1 MIRFINR
8 HPGEQGR
15 RALALLPFVVLVL
28 VYLVFSDAR
37 LAENPDDKML
47 PSVQSMSDAI
57 NRLAFEPSKR
67 TGEYLFWKDTGASLT
82 RLGIGIGVSAILGLI
97 VGVLNG
103 MLPLISATFSPFV
116 RVLSMIPPMALLPIL
131 FIAFGVGE
139 FSKYT
144 LIVIGT
150 APFIMRELEAR
161 VREIPGEQ
169 IIKAQTLDANSWQIA
184 WRIVLPQITPR
195 LLDAVRLSLGAAWL
209 FLIAAEAI
217 AATEG
222 LGYRIFLVR
231 RYLSMDV
238 IIPYVMWIALLALT
252 ADVLLRIANRIFFP
266 WYTPSQSS
274 HAEDDT

>member
-1 MIRFINR
+1 MRLINK
-8 HPGEQGR
+8 HPGTLAKR
-15 RALALLPFVVLVL
+15 LLALLPFVVLL
-28 VYLVFSDAR
+28 LLYLGFSSAR

-47 PSVQSMSDAI
+47 PGVQTMGESMS
-57 NRLAFEPSKR
+57 RLALEPSKR
-67 TGEYLFWKDTGASLT
+67 TGEYLFFQDTVVSLK
-82 RLGIGIGVSAILGLI
+82 RLGIGISVSAVVGLV

-103 MLPLISATFSPFV
+103 MLPLVSATFSPFV

-139 FSKYT
+139 FSKYA
-144 LIVIGT
+144 LIAIGT

-161 VREIPGEQ
+161 VTELPNEQ
-169 IIKAQTLDANSWQIA
+169 LVKAQTLDATTWQIA
-184 WRIVLPQITPR
+184 WRIVLPQVTPR
-195 LLDAVRLSLGAAWL
+195 LLDAIRLSLGAAWL

-238 IIPYVMWIALLALT
+238 IIPYVIWIALLAYI
-252 ADVLLRIANRIFFP
+252 ADLLLRLTNRVFFP
-266 WYTPSQSS
+266 WYGPGRSQS
-274 HAEDDT
+274 AEASS

>member
-1 MIRFINR
+1 
-8 HPGEQGR
+8 
-15 RALALLPFVVLVL
+15 
-28 VYLVFSDAR
+28 
-37 LAENPDDKML
+37 ML
-47 PSVQSMSDAI
+47 PGLQSMSDAI
-57 NRLAFEPSKR
+57 SRLAFEPSKR
-67 TGEYLFWKDTGASLT
+67 TGEYLFFEDTVVSLK
-82 RLGIGIGVSAILGLI
+82 RLGIGIGVSAVVGLV

-139 FSKYT
+139 FSKYA
-144 LIVIGT
+144 LIAIGT

-161 VREIPGEQ
+161 VRELPKEQ
-169 IIKAQTLDANSWQIA
+169 LVKAQTLDATTWQIA
-184 WRIVLPQITPR
+184 WRIVLPQVTPR
-195 LLDAVRLSLGAAWL
+195 LLDAIRLSLGAAWL

-238 IIPYVMWIALLALT
+238 IIPYVIWIALLAYV
-252 ADVLLRIANRIFFP
+252 ADLLLRLTNRVFFP
-266 WYTPSQSS
+266 WYGPGRSS
-274 HAEDDT
+274 GAEGAQ

>member
-1 MIRFINR
+1 MRLINR
-8 HPGEQGR
+8 LPGASSR
-15 RALALLPFVVLVL
+15 RILALLPFVLL
-28 VYLVFSDAR
+28 LLLYLVFSDAR

-47 PSVQSMSDAI
+47 PGLQSMSDAI
-57 NRLAFEPSKR
+57 SRLALEPSKR
-67 TGEYLFWKDTGASLT
+67 TGEYLFWQDTGASLK
-82 RLGIGIGVSAILGLI
+82 RLGVGISVSAVIGLL

-103 MLPLISATFSPFV
+103 MLPLISAAFSPFV

-139 FSKYT
+139 FSKYA

-161 VREIPGEQ
+161 VREIPREQ

-184 WRIVLPQITPR
+184 WRIVLPQVTPR
-195 LLDAVRLSLGAAWL
+195 LLDAIRLSLGAAWL

-238 IIPYVMWIALLALT
+238 IIPYVMWIALLAFV
-252 ADVLLRIANRIFFP
+252 ADALLRLANRLFFP
-266 WYTPSQSS
+266 WYTPGQSENS
-274 HAEDDT
+274 EDGP

>member
-1 MIRFINR
+1 MRAINR
-8 HPGEQGR
+8 KPGPVGR
-15 RALALLPFVVLVL
+15 RILAILPFVLLLL
-28 VYLVFSDAR
+28 VYLTFSEAR
-37 LAENPDDKML
+37 LAENPGDKML
-47 PSVQSMSDAI
+47 PNLQSMGQAMS
-57 NRLAFEPSKR
+57 RLALEPSKR
-67 TGEYLFWKDTGASLT
+67 TGEYLFWQDTSASLK
-82 RLGIGIGVSAILGLI
+82 RLGIGIGVSAVIGLI

-103 MLPLISATFSPFV
+103 MLPLVSATFSPFV

-144 LIVIGT
+144 LIIIGT

-161 VREIPGEQ
+161 VRELPPEQ
-169 IIKAQTLDANSWQIA
+169 MIKAQTLDANSWQIA
-184 WRIVLPQITPR
+184 WRIVLPQVTPR

-231 RYLSMDV
+231 RYLSMEV
-238 IIPYVMWIALLALT
+238 IIPYVAWIALLAFL
-252 ADVLLRIANRIFFP
+252 ADSALRFANRVFFP
-266 WYTPSQSS
+266 WYTPGQSVQ
-274 HAEDDT
+274 ADADT

>member
-1 MIRFINR
+1 MRLINR
-8 HPGEQGR
+8 LPGASSR
-15 RALALLPFVVLVL
+15 RILALLPFFLL
-28 VYLVFSDAR
+28 LLLYLVFSDAR

-47 PSVQSMSDAI
+47 PGLHSMSDAI
-57 NRLAFEPSKR
+57 SRLALEPSKR
-67 TGEYLFWKDTGASLT
+67 TGEYLFWKDTSASLK
-82 RLGIGIGVSAILGLI
+82 RLGVGISVSAVIGLL

-103 MLPLISATFSPFV
+103 MLPLISAAFSPFV
-116 RVLSMIPPMALLPIL
+116 RVLSMIPPMALLPVL

-139 FSKYT
+139 FSKYA

-161 VREIPGEQ
+161 VREIPREQ
-169 IIKAQTLDANSWQIA
+169 IIKAQTLDATSWQIA
-184 WRIVLPQITPR
+184 WRIVLPQVTPR
-195 LLDAVRLSLGAAWL
+195 LLDAIRLSLGAAWL

-238 IIPYVMWIALLALT
+238 IIPYVIWITLLAFVADALLRL
-252 ADVLLRIANRIFFP
+252 ANRLLFP
-266 WYTPSQSS
+266 WYTPGQSEKPEGES
-274 HAEDDT
+274 

>member
-1 MIRFINR
+1 MRLINR
-8 HPGEQGR
+8 LPGVGSR
-15 RALALLPFVVLVL
+15 RVLALAPFVLLLLLYLVL
-28 VYLVFSDAR
+28 SDAR

-47 PSVQSMSDAI
+47 PGLQSMSDAI
-57 NRLAFEPSKR
+57 SRLALEPSKR
-67 TGEYLFWKDTGASLT
+67 SGEYLFWQDTGASLK
-82 RLGIGIGVSAILGLI
+82 RLGVGIGVSAVIGLL

-103 MLPLISATFSPFV
+103 MLPLISAAFSPFV

-139 FSKYT
+139 FSKCA

-161 VREIPGEQ
+161 VREIPREQ
-169 IIKAQTLDANSWQIA
+169 IIKAQTLDASSWQIA
-184 WRIVLPQITPR
+184 WRIVLPQVTPR
-195 LLDAVRLSLGAAWL
+195 LLDAIRLSLGAAWL

-238 IIPYVMWIALLALT
+238 IIPYVMWIALLAFI
-252 ADVLLRIANRIFFP
+252 ADALLRLANRLLFP
-266 WYTPSQSS
+266 WYTPGQSRQS
-274 HAEDDT
+274 GDDS